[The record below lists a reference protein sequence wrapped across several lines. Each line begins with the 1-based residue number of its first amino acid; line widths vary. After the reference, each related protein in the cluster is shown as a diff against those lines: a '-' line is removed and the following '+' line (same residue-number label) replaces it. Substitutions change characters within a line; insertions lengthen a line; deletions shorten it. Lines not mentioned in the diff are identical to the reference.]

1 MCGSPP
7 LRSRLHNYKPRV
19 EVKGEVSSG
28 VIRSMWCG
36 GAVFDKSRAR
46 VSGPPHC
53 ADDGT
58 QATTHILPPAHDI
71 KPFRSTFFKRSP
83 CNGCEP
89 FTDAAL
95 MPAAEPSPVSWACLS
110 SAPFQ
115 ARESVALTWRPHDVP
130 PRRPPAGLARR
141 TLARSTRRARFA
153 RPNLQPCVLSA
164 ACPPASVT
172 KPHGVTNLRVH
183 VVPSGRGLVSFVTR
197 RGARAGEHAC
207 RANVGPP
214 PPPKPKPPAQRRSG
228 RTRRGPNWD
237 DFTACPRTP
246 RGGASSP

>member
-1 MCGSPP
+1 
-7 LRSRLHNYKPRV
+7 
-19 EVKGEVSSG
+19 
-28 VIRSMWCG
+28 
-36 GAVFDKSRAR
+36 
-46 VSGPPHC
+46 
-53 ADDGT
+53 
-58 QATTHILPPAHDI
+58 
-71 KPFRSTFFKRSP
+71 
-83 CNGCEP
+83 
-89 FTDAAL
+89 

-164 ACPPASVT
+164 ACPPASAT
-172 KPHGVTNLRVH
+172 KPHGVTNLSVRVVRQAEVSSASSH
-183 VVPSGRGLVSFVTR
+183 AEARERESMPVGRML
-197 RGARAGEHAC
+197 GARRNRQSHRFRQLRHSPR
-207 RANVGPP
+207 RAPQL
-214 PPPKPKPPAQRRSG
+214 PKPKPPAQRRG
-228 RTRRGPNWD
+228 CRTRRDPNWD